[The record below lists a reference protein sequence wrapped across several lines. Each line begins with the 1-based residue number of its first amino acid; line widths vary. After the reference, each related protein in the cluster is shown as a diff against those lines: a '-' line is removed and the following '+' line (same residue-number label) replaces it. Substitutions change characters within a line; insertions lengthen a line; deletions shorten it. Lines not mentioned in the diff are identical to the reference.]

1 MQALVRVYDLASGR
15 EVLSMAGH
23 SSWVNCLVYSPDGK
37 RLVTGSADENVKLWD
52 TTTGQEVFTLT
63 GHSRQVIG
71 VAFSPDGRRLASC
84 SYGSGRYDEVRV
96 WDATPPDEGPR
107 K

>member
-1 MQALVRVYDLASGR
+1 
-15 EVLSMAGH
+15 
-23 SSWVNCLVYSPDGK
+23 
-37 RLVTGSADENVKLWD
+37 VKLWD

-63 GHSRQVIG
+63 GHGRQVTG

-96 WDATPPDEGPR
+96 WDTTPTDEGPR